1 MEAAAN
7 VSEPSAIAAVFK
19 RANESLLTHN
29 LKWAAW
35 RWLWR
40 EAQCRAIGFEVRLEG
55 PFGRIADVVGVGPAN
70 RVYLIEVKS
79 SRGDLSRDDRTARDE
94 ARLKAK
100 GPAANEA
107 VRLTAGVLEAAA
119 TYARAEGS
127 GDGEW
132 QADPGYRQALRDH
145 ARLVRRAEA
154 LRERIATYS
163 TKFHD
168 PAYLRT
174 AHFHYVMAPSGLLTR
189 SELPRMW
196 GLLDETPKVL
206 VEAPLKQVREVTAH
220 VLRAVARANT
230 RDMMAA
236 QGLLGQVRRGKR
248 APA

>member
-1 MEAAAN
+1 MAAVETVADL
-7 VSEPSAIAAVFK
+7 SRSAPVFK

-35 RWLWR
+35 RWLYR
-40 EAQCRAIGFEVRLEG
+40 EAECRAIGFEVRLEG
-55 PFGRIADVVGVGPAN
+55 PLGRVADVVGIGPLN

-79 SRGDLSRDDRTARDE
+79 SRGDLSRDDHTPRDE
-94 ARLKAK
+94 ARLQAK
-100 GPAANEA
+100 EPVTEEA

-119 TYARAEGS
+119 TYARAGGN
-127 GDGEW
+127 GDW

-145 ARLVRRAEA
+145 ARVVRRAEA

-174 AHFHYVMAPSGLLTR
+174 AHYHYIMAPSGLLAR
-189 SELPRMW
+189 SELPRLW

-220 VLRAVARANT
+220 VLRAVAKANT
-230 RDMMAA
+230 RDMMVA
-236 QGLLGQVRRGKR
+236 QGMARRPRKSERGSQS
-248 APA
+248 